1 MTLEE
6 RIEHL
11 EFKMD
16 LLRQGGEFEKFLYD
30 CDITK
35 EQLKAL
41 YKVMDEISD
50 EIGKGRKVSSSTYE
64 NKILSVVDSRK
75 LDYHFCE
82 TFAKMLWEDNCYVEV
97 FPALYSGHMKFQD
110 LFK

>member
-6 RIEHL
+6 KLKHL

-16 LLRQGGEFEKFLYD
+16 LLYQNTEFTRFLYD

-35 EQLKAL
+35 EQLDAL
-41 YKVMDEISD
+41 YDVLNNIQNKLDQGE
-50 EIGKGRKVSSSTYE
+50 KVSSSTYE
-64 NKILSVVDSRK
+64 TQVLGIVDKRR

-82 TFAKMLWEDNCYVEV
+82 SFVKLLWEDKCYEDV
-97 FPALYSGHMKFQD
+97 FPALYSGHMKFQY